1 MKVFKECNLNLIES
15 TEDKYNVKEQKNVSL
30 QQNITA
36 SHTEREKGEQNQF
49 HKTDN

>member
-1 MKVFKECNLNLIES
+1 MKFFKECNLNLIE

-36 SHTEREKGEQNQF
+36 SHTEWEKGEQNPF